1 MMHHRDQTLCRQNLP
16 INRSTNFHLALT
28 YLLSHIMLGEVY
40 PPPTP
45 YRRMRTRPPGLQV
58 CPRSTTLLSA
68 EGRFRTVERAQVGKG
83 SSSYMNYTLRT
94 LGGKGGE
101 TRLNVTLSVLWWWEG
116 VVKCYITHTVIYF
129 KLL

>member
-40 PPPTP
+40 PSSHH
-45 YRRMRTRPPGLQV
+45 RMRTRPPGLQV
-58 CPRSTTLLSA
+58 CPRSTTLLSV
-68 EGRFRTVERAQVGKG
+68 EWRFRTVARAQVGKG
-83 SSSYMNYTLRT
+83 SSSYTNYTLHT
-94 LGGKGGE
+94 LGGEGGE
-101 TRLNVTLSVLWWWEG
+101 ARLNVTVSVVWWWEG
-116 VVKCYITHTVIYF
+116 VVKCYISQSVIYF